1 MLLTDWLIAEER
13 SPSPSVHFTVVDG
26 DEVSHQLPD
35 LVEELAR
42 RMMEA
47 KTSRGFLEKYGGKLG
62 WDLISRRLR
71 QTKPKVARGDF
82 GEVVAGGWLQD
93 FCGLHV
99 PIRKLR
105 SQVEPGQTLP
115 GIDTIAFRVAGGS
128 VEGIHVLESK
138 LRTTSAFL
146 SSVGVTAYQ
155 QLEKDRAERA
165 LDLLMYA
172 LEQMHER
179 GDEFAEPLSDYLL
192 RRVDET
198 SDSHEITLIVE
209 GGIWDEEVLVQ
220 LDAIA
225 GSLPHC
231 RVHVLLCRN
240 LATLIDAVY
249 DRAGLDL
256 VDAMEE

>member
-1 MLLTDWLIAEER
+1 
-13 SPSPSVHFTVVDG
+13 VHFIVIDG
-26 DEVSHQLPD
+26 AEVARQLPD
-35 LVEELAR
+35 LVEDLAR

-47 KTSRGFLEKYGGKLG
+47 KTSRGFLEAYGSKLG

-71 QTKPKVARGDF
+71 QTKQKVARGDF

-93 FCGLHV
+93 YGGLHA

-115 GIDTIAFRVAGGS
+115 GIDTIAFRVAEGM

-138 LRTTSAFL
+138 LRTTSAYL
-146 SSVGVTAYQ
+146 PAVGVIAYQ
-155 QLEKDRAERA
+155 QLEKDRNERA

-172 LEQMHER
+172 LEQLHDR
-179 GDEFAEPLSDYLL
+179 GDKFAEPLSDYLT

-198 SDSHEITLIVE
+198 SDAHEIALIVDVE
-209 GGIWDEEVLVQ
+209 VWDEDVLAQ
-220 LDAIA
+220 IDAIA
-225 GSLPHC
+225 GSLPNC

-240 LATLIDAVY
+240 LAALINSVY

-256 VDAMEE
+256 VDVMEE